1 MEHTTRT
8 NKNSGA
14 TGRPDFFENA
24 SVGFDGKE
32 TTENEEGNSSVPGSH
47 IFLHI

>member
-1 MEHTTRT
+1 MELNYTTRT

-24 SVGFDGKE
+24 SVGFDGKD
-32 TTENEEGNSSVPGSH
+32 TTDKSRSWTSC
-47 IFLHI
+47 